1 MFGQEEVARDIFRG
15 VQFRL
20 CTDNLEECIVKTE
33 KLLTHAPFL
42 ALVKG
47 ISGKSES
54 ECAAVFT
61 QDATTKQRTSMARA
75 I

>member
-1 MFGQEEVARDIFRG
+1 MFGQEEVVRERG
-15 VQFRL
+15 TQFKL
-20 CTDNLEECIVKTE
+20 CTDNLEECLAKTE

-54 ECAAVFT
+54 ECAAVFL
-61 QDATTKQRTSMARA
+61 
-75 I
+75 